1 MERRTRELERKR
13 RETAAQIEIL
23 QAQLANE
30 EAEVELL
37 NREGV
42 AREDQLAVDRVAMAV
57 SRMGAAR
64 ASAAAVKPTNKPK
77 K

>member
-1 MERRTRELERKR
+1 MERKR

-42 AREDQLAVDRVAMAV
+42 ARDDQLAVDRVAMAA
-57 SRMGAAR
+57 SRKGAAQ
-64 ASAAAVKPTNKPK
+64 ASAAAVKPTNKA
-77 K
+77 